1 VRVPAHAIRVTVV
14 NLLENDGTMKYP
26 EILLL
31 PVFMF
36 LDYFLTLASAVQC
49 EKGHARHFKVI
60 HLELNPLWQK
70 SVASKKWFNPKHI
83 LLTVIFSSAMI
94 FLVEFAVAPPPFL
107 EAAVGFVLVY
117 FAMVVGR
124 HVSNLLIF
132 GYMIRNP
139 GQISG
144 EVAMSHGMM
153 LWLSLYQ
160 FLVAVIPLALIAV
173 VTKNPFAVGGCA
185 GGLMVLAHHRAWIRK
200 YERESAVEKNK

>member
-1 VRVPAHAIRVTVV
+1 
-14 NLLENDGTMKYP
+14 MKYP

-36 LDYFLTLASAVQC
+36 LDYFLTLASVVQC
-49 EKGHARHFKVI
+49 EKGHARHFKII
-60 HLELNPLWQK
+60 HLELNPSWQK
-70 SVASKKWFNPKHI
+70 SVASKKWFNLKHI
-83 LLTVIFSSAMI
+83 LLTMIFSSAMI
-94 FLVEFAVAPPPFL
+94 LLVEYAVAPPPFL

-117 FAMVVGR
+117 FATLVGR

-139 GQISG
+139 DQISG

-160 FLVAVIPLALIAV
+160 YFVALIPLALIAV
-173 VTKNPFAVGGCA
+173 VTKSPFAVGGCA
-185 GGLMVLAHHRAWIRK
+185 GGLMVLAAHLRWIEQYKVATRRK
-200 YERESAVEKNK
+200 KDTSGTPSAGN